1 MFSWDSQKN
10 KLNLAKHGVSFDTA
24 QFVFSDPLQ
33 LSRQDR
39 DENGE
44 VRWQTVG
51 MVCEMLL
58 LVAHTWADNQNGA
71 EKIRIISARRATKL
85 ERKEYEQGS

>member
-58 LVAHTWADNQNGA
+58 AAHTWADNQNGA

>member
-58 LVAHTWADNQNGA
+58 LIAHTWADDQNGA

>member
-1 MFSWDSQKN
+1 MFSWDSQKS

-58 LVAHTWADNQNGA
+58 LIAHTWADDQNGA